1 MLQCM
6 ICWSTAN
13 RARRHSEATPAAPV
27 PRWQRRGEDVLLTGK
42 VALITGSVR
51 GTGAGI
57 ARVFAR
63 AGARVVLN
71 QVQEEGHPQQVL
83 EDIQAQGGEA
93 ICVRADICEA
103 AQVQAMVAQ
112 ATQTFGQIDILVNNY
127 AAAIPRMSFQ
137 ESSWDAWQTQIDY
150 TLKAAFLCCQAVL
163 PGMQARRWGRVISVN
178 TVGIH
183 HPAPTYHG
191 YTAAKTAMLGFTRN
205 LAVEVGQYNIT
216 VNIVSP
222 GLTLTEEVR
231 ARLTPEAA
239 ERHLQH
245 VPLRRVGTVED
256 TANVALF
263 LASDLGSFVTGLY
276 LPVCGGQVME

>member
-1 MLQCM
+1 MLL
-6 ICWSTAN
+6 
-13 RARRHSEATPAAPV
+13 E
-27 PRWQRRGEDVLLTGK
+27 GK

-71 QVQEEGHPQQVL
+71 QVHDEGHPQHVL
-83 EDIQAQGGEA
+83 DELHQQGSRTMF
-93 ICVRADICEA
+93 VKADIGDA
-103 AQVQAMVAQ
+103 AQVTTMVQQAER
-112 ATQTFGQIDILVNNY
+112 TFGQVDILVNNY
-127 AAAIPRMSFQ
+127 AASLPRTSF
-137 ESSWDAWQTQIDY
+137 SASTWDAWQEQINY
-150 TLKAAFLCCQAVL
+150 TVKAAFFCCQAVL
-163 PGMQARRWGRVISVN
+163 PGMQARRWGRLISIN

-183 HPAPTYHG
+183 QPALTYHG

-222 GLTLTEEVR
+222 GLTLTAEVR
-231 ARLTPEAA
+231 ARLSPEEQ
-239 ERHLQH
+239 ERRAQQI
-245 VPLRRVGTVED
+245 PLRRIGTVED

-276 LPVCGGQVME
+276 IPVCGGQVME